1 VSGPSFRFSLE
12 RVRALRERAEDAA
25 REALAG
31 AIQDHQQVQVA
42 VQAAAQ
48 AVLEARDAQLQAAD
62 APVAA
67 GELLARQA
75 YLEHSERNH
84 RATLDAA
91 GQSEVRVAEHR
102 YTLTEAARDRQAL
115 ERLKDH
121 RRSDFEREQARLESI
136 ALDEVAL
143 NNFRRREAA

>member
-31 AIQDHQQVQVA
+31 AIQ
-42 VQAAAQ
+42 
-48 AVLEARDAQLQAAD
+48 AVLHARDAQLEATD
-62 APVAA
+62 APVGADQ
-67 GELLARQA
+67 LLARQA

-84 RATLDAA
+84 RASLDAVSRA
-91 GQSEVRVAEHR
+91 EEVVAQHR
-102 YTLTEAARDRQAL
+102 HKLTEAARSRQAL

-121 RRSDFEREQARLESI
+121 RRADFEREQARLEGI
-136 ALDEVAL
+136 VLDEVAL
-143 NNFRRREAA
+143 NNYRRREAA